1 MRRTEQV
8 QGLRLMKFEEVYGRT
23 HRGGLSQAEAAEV
36 LGVSERTF
44 RRWRD
49 RYEAEGADGLYD
61 RRLGRLSARRAP
73 VDEVARVL
81 ELFDTRY
88 WDFTAKHFHEK
99 LVADHGFKRSYNW
112 LRLSLQAHGRRRAAP
127 RRGAHR
133 RKRPRRAL
141 PGMMLHQDGSSHE
154 WVPGRWWDLIVTMD
168 DATSDIYSAFF
179 VAEEGTMSSFQGVS
193 EAIRAKGLFCSLYA
207 DRASHYWN
215 TPEAGGKVDKD
226 TPTQVG
232 RALAQLGI
240 ELIPAYSP
248 EARGRSERMFGTLQ
262 KRLPQELRLAGI
274 TDMVEANR
282 FLKEVFLPQHNARFA
297 TPAEDRG
304 TAFVPFTGALD
315 DILCIHEE
323 RTVSNDNTVRYKRL
337 ALQIP
342 AGRHRRHYVKAR
354 VRVHEYPDGTMAVF
368 YHRAECLTHVGD
380 SQAVRSLTQC
390 GEPMRFAMAAP
401 IDLRNDFDSVSLRR
415 LAKRTRDAT
424 QSRRLLALAEVYD
437 GGSRTDASR
446 IGGVGLQIIRDWVLR
461 FNARGPDGLVD
472 GKSPGAPSKLNAD
485 HRRALAEVVEAGPVP
500 AVDGVVR
507 WRRKDLARWLL
518 ETFAISL
525 DETTVGRELKAL
537 GFAKISARPRHYAQN
552 ELAVEAFKKNFP
564 AELAKIRARLP
575 KGVEIEL
582 WWQDEARIGQKNK
595 LTRRWARRGTRPR
608 APRDQRTE
616 WAYIFGAI
624 CPAKGKGA
632 GLVMPWCDT
641 DAMAAHLIE
650 ISAAVD
656 PGAHAVLIV
665 DQAGWHL
672 TPKLAIPDNITVLA
686 LPPRSP
692 ELNPVENV
700 WQFMRDNWL
709 SNRIFKSYE
718 DIVALCCQAWN
729 NLIDQPWKIMSLGMR
744 KWAHGF

>member
-1 MRRTEQV
+1 MEGGDASDGAGTGTEID
-8 QGLRLMKFEEVYGRT
+8 EV
-23 HRGGLSQAEAAEV
+23 RGGLRAHPSGWLEPGGGGGGS
-36 LGVSERTF
+36 GVSERTF

-49 RYEAEGADGLYD
+49 RYEAEGAERSYD

-368 YHRAECLTHVGD
+368 H
-380 SQAVRSLTQC
+380 
-390 GEPMRFAMAAP
+390 
-401 IDLRNDFDSVSLRR
+401 
-415 LAKRTRDAT
+415 
-424 QSRRLLALAEVYD
+424 
-437 GGSRTDASR
+437 
-446 IGGVGLQIIRDWVLR
+446 
-461 FNARGPDGLVD
+461 GP
-472 GKSPGAPSKLNAD
+472 
-485 HRRALAEVVEAGPVP
+485 RC
-500 AVDGVVR
+500 
-507 WRRKDLARWLL
+507 LARYHVANRS
-518 ETFAISL
+518 T
-525 DETTVGRELKAL
+525 
-537 GFAKISARPRHYAQN
+537 AKPARPRDP
-552 ELAVEAFKKNFP
+552 LRRDRP
-564 AELAKIRARLP
+564 APCGQVDSRCGPLP
-575 KGVEIEL
+575 H
-582 WWQDEARIGQKNK
+582 
-595 LTRRWARRGTRPR
+595 R
-608 APRDQRTE
+608 APAPEASPQRR
-616 WAYIFGAI
+616 I
-624 CPAKGKGA
+624 CTCA
-632 GLVMPWCDT
+632 G
-641 DAMAAHLIE
+641 
-650 ISAAVD
+650 
-656 PGAHAVLIV
+656 
-665 DQAGWHL
+665 
-672 TPKLAIPDNITVLA
+672 
-686 LPPRSP
+686 R
-692 ELNPVENV
+692 
-700 WQFMRDNWL
+700 R
-709 SNRIFKSYE
+709 NRFPSRQIYR
-718 DIVALCCQAWN
+718 C
-729 NLIDQPWKIMSLGMR
+729 
-744 KWAHGF
+744 

>member
-112 LRLSLQAHGRRRAAP
+112 LRLSLQAHGRSAAP

-141 PGMMLHQDGSSHE
+141 RHD
-154 WVPGRWWDLIVTMD
+154 VAPGRLEPRVGPRSMVGDRHHGRCDQRYLLGLLRRRRGHHV
-168 DATSDIYSAFF
+168 
-179 VAEEGTMSSFQGVS
+179 ELPGGVR
-193 EAIRAKGLFCSLYA
+193 IRAKGLFCSLYA

-323 RTVSNDNTVRYKRL
+323 RTVSNDNTVLQAPGTSDPRRPPPPPLRQGHTNTPTAQCRPWPRMARYHADGQPIDSQTREARDPLRRPVKWT
-337 ALQIP
+337 AAP
-342 AGRHRRHYVKAR
+342 HR
-354 VRVHEYPDGTMAVF
+354 PLP
-368 YHRAECLTHVGD
+368 HRARNRN
-380 SQAVRSLTQC
+380 RSGQLIWYINRSTQ
-390 GEPMRFAMAAP
+390 
-401 IDLRNDFDSVSLRR
+401 N
-415 LAKRTRDAT
+415 
-424 QSRRLLALAEVYD
+424 
-437 GGSRTDASR
+437 
-446 IGGVGLQIIRDWVLR
+446 VL
-461 FNARGPDGLVD
+461 
-472 GKSPGAPSKLNAD
+472 
-485 HRRALAEVVEAGPVP
+485 
-500 AVDGVVR
+500 
-507 WRRKDLARWLL
+507 
-518 ETFAISL
+518 
-525 DETTVGRELKAL
+525 
-537 GFAKISARPRHYAQN
+537 
-552 ELAVEAFKKNFP
+552 
-564 AELAKIRARLP
+564 
-575 KGVEIEL
+575 
-582 WWQDEARIGQKNK
+582 
-595 LTRRWARRGTRPR
+595 
-608 APRDQRTE
+608 
-616 WAYIFGAI
+616 
-624 CPAKGKGA
+624 
-632 GLVMPWCDT
+632 DT
-641 DAMAAHLIE
+641 
-650 ISAAVD
+650 
-656 PGAHAVLIV
+656 
-665 DQAGWHL
+665 
-672 TPKLAIPDNITVLA
+672 
-686 LPPRSP
+686 
-692 ELNPVENV
+692 
-700 WQFMRDNWL
+700 
-709 SNRIFKSYE
+709 
-718 DIVALCCQAWN
+718 
-729 NLIDQPWKIMSLGMR
+729 
-744 KWAHGF
+744 